1 MTQDDPK
8 PAQPSGTPRPAE
20 KGRSGEGAATA
31 LQALIKRR
39 KQVEGHED
47 TLPPEPQQP
56 AP

>member
-8 PAQPSGTPRPAE
+8 PVQPSDTPRPAD

-39 KQVEGHED
+39 KQVESHED
-47 TLPPEPQQP
+47 TQPPEPQPP
-56 AP
+56 AA